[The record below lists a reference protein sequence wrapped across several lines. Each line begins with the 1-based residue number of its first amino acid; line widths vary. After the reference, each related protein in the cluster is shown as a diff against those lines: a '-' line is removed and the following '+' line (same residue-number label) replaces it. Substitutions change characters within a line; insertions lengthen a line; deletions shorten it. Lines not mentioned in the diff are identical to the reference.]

1 MVFIQVGYHLEASIE
16 RDNLAL
22 QVFLNDTT
30 PPDKY
35 QKQA

>member
-16 RDNLAL
+16 RDDLAL

-30 PPDKY
+30 PADQS